1 MSCLYVILNDLLLM
15 EGYGRNTI
23 GFINNHKIHDNKNGR
38 FTLCSYSPMQLIVT
52 LIII

>member
-1 MSCLYVILNDLLLM
+1 MPCLYVILNDLLLM

-23 GFINNHKIHDNKNGR
+23 RFINNHKIHDNNNGKS
-38 FTLCSYSPMQLIVT
+38 TLCSYSPMQLIVA